1 MDNLSVANL
10 SIKFM
15 KKLIVAI
22 GLALVAGI
30 VLVNAQSIMEIGSTN
45 LIAKT
50 TLPSAA
56 AGALMQNAVMEN
68 GMIAV
73 RNVGTNR
80 FVVITGMATITL
92 PESAIPQL
100 VALPEGYAAS
110 NIYNGRFNRST
121 NGGYNVTV
129 MFVK

>member
-56 AGALMQNAVMEN
+56 AGALMQNAVMES
-68 GMIAV
+68 GMITS
-73 RNVGTNR
+73 RKVGTNR
-80 FVVITGMATITL
+80 VVVIIGMATITL